1 MWSEPYFDEGAGN
14 IIMSTYS
21 VPFYQI
27 LKGER
32 KLLGIVTA
40 DISLAWLQK
49 IVSSIKIAETGFAFL
64 ILKKGNLITRPR
76 QDLVMN
82 HTIFSLA
89 DKFNKPELHKLG
101 KSMITGET
109 NFISKKHLFTG
120 EDAWLF
126 YAPLPS
132 NGWSLGVTF
141 PQKELLAGINKLE
154 IELHIFAATGLALL
168 LLAI

>member
-49 IVSSIKIAETGFAFL
+49 MVYSIKIAETGFAFL
-64 ILKKGNLITRPR
+64 ISKKGTLITHPR

-109 NFISKKHLFTG
+109 NFISKKIL
-120 EDAWLF
+120 
-126 YAPLPS
+126 S
-132 NGWSLGVTF
+132 NRGR
-141 PQKELLAGINKLE
+141 
-154 IELHIFAATGLALL
+154 
-168 LLAI
+168 